1 MYPTLGETM
10 NQRALAQPTTE
21 LNLTLTVDDKVMLA
35 DGVVEL
41 RLKARSTLPRWEPGS
56 HIDLL
61 LTPEIARQYSLCGD
75 PNDRRYLR
83 VAVLRETDGRG
94 GSAFVHEKLQEGQQI
109 QVRGPR
115 NHFPLVEAPRY
126 QFIAGGIGIT
136 PILCMVREAERAG
149 ADWHLLYGGRT
160 RSSMAYLDELETY
173 GDRVTIHPQDTH
185 GILDL
190 PSVLGMPRDD
200 TAVYCCGP
208 EPLLNAVEQNCA
220 PWPSGSLHMERFA
233 PKSIDPDVVDTEFE
247 VEFARSGIT
256 ATVPAGTSILD
267 VATDNG
273 LFVLR
278 SCSEGVCGTCETV
291 LIEGDPDHRDSVL
304 TEEDREAGCF
314 MPCISRAASAKLVLD
329 L

>member
-1 MYPTLGETM
+1 M

-21 LNLTLTVDDKVMLA
+21 LNLTLTVEDKVMLA

-75 PNDRRYLR
+75 PHDRRYLR
-83 VAVLRETDGRG
+83 VAVLREAAGRG
-94 GSAFVHEKLQEGQQI
+94 GSAFVHENLLEGQQI

-126 QFIAGGIGIT
+126 KFIAGGIGIT
-136 PILCMVREAERAG
+136 PILCMIREAERAG

-160 RSSMAYLDELETY
+160 RSSMAYLDELEAY

-190 PSVLGMPRDD
+190 PSVLGTPHDD

-208 EPLLNAVEQNCA
+208 EPLLNAVEENCA
-220 PWPSGSLHMERFA
+220 AWPAGSLHMERFA
-233 PKSIDPDVVDTEFE
+233 PKAIDPDAVDTEFE

-304 TEEDREAGCF
+304 TREDREAGCF
-314 MPCISRAASAKLVLD
+314 MPCVSRATSAKLVLD